1 MEIIYPRSCGVDV
14 HKSFIVAV
22 ICISESV
29 KPKYIKKRFS
39 TFNNQLIHF
48 RDWLIEN
55 NCSNVCMESTGK
67 YYVPVYNALE
77 GHISNVVV
85 ANPKWVKAIK
95 GEKDDNKD
103 AKWIADLFKF
113 GIVRSSYIPEKN
125 IRILREFTRYQYKL
139 VNMRSSEKNRFQNA
153 LTTGNCKLDLVFTD
167 VFGKSASSIVDTILS
182 NDSYTSEDIL
192 SKVHSRCKASDED
205 ILSAVDG
212 TQLNHFQKARIQIVQ
227 KHMEY
232 LDSLLDEIQQ
242 YIDLMISNYEDYIQL
257 LCTIPGISRKSAITI
272 ISEVGIDM
280 SQWSSHRKLTAW
292 AGLSPGCNQSAGKKK
307 SVKISKAGVY
317 LKPCLVQVAH
327 AAVKD
332 KECSYYAIKYNK
344 ISKRRGKKR
353 AIVAI
358 ARKILIAIYHLLK
371 TGEVFN
377 PTDMADVETT
387 QKQRIKYITNNLRNA
402 FNQLSRTG
410 LSEEE
415 ILQLI
420 KKESTNSPQIE

>member
-1 MEIIYPRSCGVDV
+1 
-14 HKSFIVAV
+14 
-22 ICISESV
+22 
-29 KPKYIKKRFS
+29 
-39 TFNNQLIHF
+39 
-48 RDWLIEN
+48 
-55 NCSNVCMESTGK
+55 
-67 YYVPVYNALE
+67 
-77 GHISNVVV
+77 
-85 ANPKWVKAIK
+85 
-95 GEKDDNKD
+95 
-103 AKWIADLFKF
+103 
-113 GIVRSSYIPEKN
+113 
-125 IRILREFTRYQYKL
+125 
-139 VNMRSSEKNRFQNA
+139 MRSSEKNRFQNA

-192 SKVHSRCKASDED
+192 SKVHSKCKASDED

-212 TQLNHFQKARIQIVQ
+212 AQLNQFQKAGIQIVQ

-242 YIDLMISNYEDYIQL
+242 HIDLMVANYENYIQL

-272 ISEVGIDM
+272 IYEVGTDM
-280 SQWSSHRKLTAW
+280 SQWSFHRKLAAW
-292 AGLSPGCNQSAGKKK
+292 ARLSPGCNQSAGKKK

-317 LKPCLVQVAH
+317 LKPYLVQVAH

-332 KECSYYAIKYNK
+332 KECTYYATKYNK

-353 AIVAI
+353 AIVTI
-358 ARKILIAIYHLLK
+358 ARKILIAAYHLLK

-387 QKQRIKYITNNLRNA
+387 QKQRIKYITNNLRNV

>member
-1 MEIIYPRSCGVDV
+1 
-14 HKSFIVAV
+14 
-22 ICISESV
+22 
-29 KPKYIKKRFS
+29 
-39 TFNNQLIHF
+39 
-48 RDWLIEN
+48 
-55 NCSNVCMESTGK
+55 
-67 YYVPVYNALE
+67 
-77 GHISNVVV
+77 
-85 ANPKWVKAIK
+85 
-95 GEKDDNKD
+95 
-103 AKWIADLFKF
+103 
-113 GIVRSSYIPEKN
+113 
-125 IRILREFTRYQYKL
+125 
-139 VNMRSSEKNRFQNA
+139 MRSSEKNRFQNA

-192 SKVHSRCKASDED
+192 SKVHSKCKASDED

-212 TQLNHFQKARIQIVQ
+212 AQLNQFQKARIQIVQ

-242 YIDLMISNYEDYIQL
+242 HIDLMVANYENYIQL

-272 ISEVGIDM
+272 IYEVGTDM
-280 SQWSSHRKLTAW
+280 SQWSSHRKLAAW
-292 AGLSPGCNQSAGKKK
+292 AGLSPGCNQSADKKK
-307 SVKISKAGVY
+307 SIKISKAGVY
-317 LKPCLVQVAH
+317 LKPYLVQVAH
-327 AAVKD
+327 AAIKD
-332 KECSYYAIKYNK
+332 KKCDYYATKYNK

-353 AIVAI
+353 AIVTI
-358 ARKILIAIYHLLK
+358 ARKILIAAYHLLK

>member
-1 MEIIYPRSCGVDV
+1 
-14 HKSFIVAV
+14 
-22 ICISESV
+22 
-29 KPKYIKKRFS
+29 
-39 TFNNQLIHF
+39 
-48 RDWLIEN
+48 
-55 NCSNVCMESTGK
+55 
-67 YYVPVYNALE
+67 
-77 GHISNVVV
+77 
-85 ANPKWVKAIK
+85 
-95 GEKDDNKD
+95 
-103 AKWIADLFKF
+103 
-113 GIVRSSYIPEKN
+113 
-125 IRILREFTRYQYKL
+125 
-139 VNMRSSEKNRFQNA
+139 MRSSEKNRFQNA

-192 SKVHSRCKASDED
+192 SKVHSKCKASDED
-205 ILSAVDG
+205 ILNTVDG
-212 TQLNHFQKARIQIVQ
+212 TQLNQFQKARIQIVQ

-242 YIDLMISNYEDYIQL
+242 HIDLMVANYENYIQL

-272 ISEVGIDM
+272 IYEVGTDM
-280 SQWSSHRKLTAW
+280 SQWSSHRKLAAW
-292 AGLSPGCNQSAGKKK
+292 AGLSPGCNQSADKKK
-307 SVKISKAGVY
+307 SIKISKAGVY
-317 LKPCLVQVAH
+317 LKPYLVQVAH
-327 AAVKD
+327 TAIKD
-332 KECSYYAIKYNK
+332 KKCDYYATKYNK

-353 AIVAI
+353 AIVTI
-358 ARKILIAIYHLLK
+358 ARKILIAAYHLLK

>member
-1 MEIIYPRSCGVDV
+1 
-14 HKSFIVAV
+14 
-22 ICISESV
+22 
-29 KPKYIKKRFS
+29 
-39 TFNNQLIHF
+39 
-48 RDWLIEN
+48 
-55 NCSNVCMESTGK
+55 
-67 YYVPVYNALE
+67 
-77 GHISNVVV
+77 
-85 ANPKWVKAIK
+85 
-95 GEKDDNKD
+95 
-103 AKWIADLFKF
+103 
-113 GIVRSSYIPEKN
+113 
-125 IRILREFTRYQYKL
+125 
-139 VNMRSSEKNRFQNA
+139 MRSSEKNRFQSA

-167 VFGKSASSIVDTILS
+167 VFRKSASSIVDTILS

-205 ILSAVDG
+205 ILNTVDG

-242 YIDLMISNYEDYIQL
+242 HIDLMVANYENYIQL

-272 ISEVGIDM
+272 IYEVGTDM
-280 SQWSSHRKLTAW
+280 SQWSSHRKLAAW
-292 AGLSPGCNQSAGKKK
+292 AGLSPGCNQSADKKK

-317 LKPCLVQVAH
+317 LKPYLVQVAH
-327 AAVKD
+327 AAIKD
-332 KECSYYAIKYNK
+332 KKCDYSATKYNK

-353 AIVAI
+353 AIVTI
-358 ARKILIAIYHLLK
+358 ARKILIAAYHLLK

-420 KKESTNSPQIE
+420 KKESTNLPQIE

>member
-1 MEIIYPRSCGVDV
+1 
-14 HKSFIVAV
+14 
-22 ICISESV
+22 
-29 KPKYIKKRFS
+29 
-39 TFNNQLIHF
+39 
-48 RDWLIEN
+48 
-55 NCSNVCMESTGK
+55 
-67 YYVPVYNALE
+67 
-77 GHISNVVV
+77 
-85 ANPKWVKAIK
+85 
-95 GEKDDNKD
+95 
-103 AKWIADLFKF
+103 
-113 GIVRSSYIPEKN
+113 
-125 IRILREFTRYQYKL
+125 
-139 VNMRSSEKNRFQNA
+139 MRSSEKNRFQNA

-192 SKVHSRCKASDED
+192 SKVHSKCKASDED

-212 TQLNHFQKARIQIVQ
+212 AQLNQFQKARIQIVQ

-242 YIDLMISNYEDYIQL
+242 HIDLMVANYENYIQL

-272 ISEVGIDM
+272 IYEVGTDM
-280 SQWSSHRKLTAW
+280 SQWSSHRKLAAW
-292 AGLSPGCNQSAGKKK
+292 AGLSPGCNQSADKKK
-307 SVKISKAGVY
+307 SIKISKAGVY
-317 LKPCLVQVAH
+317 LKPYLVQVAH
-327 AAVKD
+327 AAIKD
-332 KECSYYAIKYNK
+332 KKCDYYATKYNK

-353 AIVAI
+353 AIVTI
-358 ARKILIAIYHLLK
+358 ARKILIAAYHLLK

-420 KKESTNSPQIE
+420 KKESMNSPQIE

>member
-1 MEIIYPRSCGVDV
+1 
-14 HKSFIVAV
+14 
-22 ICISESV
+22 
-29 KPKYIKKRFS
+29 
-39 TFNNQLIHF
+39 
-48 RDWLIEN
+48 
-55 NCSNVCMESTGK
+55 MESTGK
-67 YYVPVYNALE
+67 YYIPVYNALE
-77 GHISNVVV
+77 GYISNVVV
-85 ANPKWVKAIK
+85 ANPKWVKTIK
-95 GEKDDNKD
+95 GKKDDNKD

-113 GIVRSSYIPEKN
+113 GIVRSSYISEKD

-167 VFGKSASSIVDTILS
+167 VFGKSVSSIVDTILS

-192 SKVHSRCKASDED
+192 SKVHSRCKASDEG

-212 TQLNHFQKARIQIVQ
+212 TQLNHFQKVRIQIVQ

-232 LDSLLDEIQQ
+232 LDSFLNEIQQ
-242 YIDLMISNYEDYIQL
+242 HIDLMVANYENYIQL

-292 AGLSPGCNQSAGKKK
+292 AGLSPGCKHSAGKKK

-327 AAVKD
+327 AAIKD
-332 KECSYYAIKYNK
+332 KECNYYATKYNK
-344 ISKRRGKKR
+344 ISKRRGKKH

-358 ARKILIAIYHLLK
+358 VRKILIAVYHFLK

-377 PTDMADVETT
+377 PTDMANVETT

-420 KKESTNSPQIE
+420 KKESTNSSQIE

>member
-1 MEIIYPRSCGVDV
+1 
-14 HKSFIVAV
+14 
-22 ICISESV
+22 
-29 KPKYIKKRFS
+29 
-39 TFNNQLIHF
+39 
-48 RDWLIEN
+48 
-55 NCSNVCMESTGK
+55 
-67 YYVPVYNALE
+67 
-77 GHISNVVV
+77 
-85 ANPKWVKAIK
+85 
-95 GEKDDNKD
+95 
-103 AKWIADLFKF
+103 
-113 GIVRSSYIPEKN
+113 
-125 IRILREFTRYQYKL
+125 
-139 VNMRSSEKNRFQNA
+139 MRSSEKNRFQNA

-192 SKVHSRCKASDED
+192 SKVHSKCKASDED

-212 TQLNHFQKARIQIVQ
+212 AQLNQFQKARIQIVQ

-242 YIDLMISNYEDYIQL
+242 HIDLMVANYENYIQL

-272 ISEVGIDM
+272 IYEVGTDV
-280 SQWSSHRKLTAW
+280 SQWSSHRKLAAW
-292 AGLSPGCNQSAGKKK
+292 AGLSPGCNQSADKKK
-307 SVKISKAGVY
+307 SIKISKAGVY
-317 LKPCLVQVAH
+317 LKPYLVQVAH
-327 AAVKD
+327 AAIKD
-332 KECSYYAIKYNK
+332 KKCDYYATKYNK

-353 AIVAI
+353 AIVTI
-358 ARKILIAIYHLLK
+358 ARKILIAAYHLLK

>member
-1 MEIIYPRSCGVDV
+1 
-14 HKSFIVAV
+14 
-22 ICISESV
+22 
-29 KPKYIKKRFS
+29 
-39 TFNNQLIHF
+39 
-48 RDWLIEN
+48 
-55 NCSNVCMESTGK
+55 
-67 YYVPVYNALE
+67 
-77 GHISNVVV
+77 
-85 ANPKWVKAIK
+85 
-95 GEKDDNKD
+95 
-103 AKWIADLFKF
+103 
-113 GIVRSSYIPEKN
+113 
-125 IRILREFTRYQYKL
+125 
-139 VNMRSSEKNRFQNA
+139 MRSSEKNRFQSA

-167 VFGKSASSIVDTILS
+167 VFGKSAFSIVDTILS

-205 ILSAVDG
+205 ILNTVDG

-242 YIDLMISNYEDYIQL
+242 HIDLMVANYENYIQL

-272 ISEVGIDM
+272 IYEVGTDM
-280 SQWSSHRKLTAW
+280 SQWSSHRNLAAW
-292 AGLSPGCNQSAGKKK
+292 AGLSPGCNQSADKKK

-317 LKPCLVQVAH
+317 LKPYLVQVAH
-327 AAVKD
+327 AAIKD
-332 KECSYYAIKYNK
+332 KKCDYYATKYNK

-353 AIVAI
+353 AIVTI
-358 ARKILIAIYHLLK
+358 ARKILIAAYHLLK

-387 QKQRIKYITNNLRNA
+387 QKQRIKYITNNLRNV

-420 KKESTNSPQIE
+420 KKESTNLPQIE